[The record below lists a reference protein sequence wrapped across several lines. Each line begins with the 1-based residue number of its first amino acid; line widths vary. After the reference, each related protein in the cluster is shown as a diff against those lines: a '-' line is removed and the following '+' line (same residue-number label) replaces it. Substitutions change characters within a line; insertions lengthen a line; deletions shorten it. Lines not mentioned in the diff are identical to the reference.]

1 MYLYTFL
8 SRCHQFWFV
17 RINPIMLE
25 IKDTTDT
32 TTYVCFYINEQV
44 KSYLV
49 QQEINDYSK
58 QAVVT

>member
-1 MYLYTFL
+1 MKSVALDGYAAHPPHVSSL
-8 SRCHQFWFV
+8 R
-17 RINPIMLE
+17 
-25 IKDTTDT
+25 
-32 TTYVCFYINEQV
+32 FYINEQV